1 MVTAPDMIASMTNR
15 RTANKAPNPENEPIL
30 VILAIL
36 LLGALSIYA
45 TRHRFDQRTTA
56 HDYFNP
62 RSESRSVLT
71 PWGG

>member
-1 MVTAPDMIASMTNR
+1 MIASMTNR

-45 TRHRFDQRTTA
+45 TRHRFDQRTTISIRGQS
-56 HDYFNP
+56 HGQC
-62 RSESRSVLT
+62 SRRGEGSHVAN
-71 PWGG
+71 